1 VKFPEKGLST
11 MAAIWPS
18 TERVNANLKLLFIF
32 DYKDRLVHRNCE
44 KDLKLSLKI

>member
-18 TERVNANLKLLFIF
+18 TERVKKMPKPI
-32 DYKDRLVHRNCE
+32 DMTIQW
-44 KDLKLSLKI
+44 KDLEEHFLMV